1 MTQVQR
7 NRQMTPDGAARPQ
20 ATPIEPHP
28 QKPKAQAAK
37 PQAAKGP
44 KGQSY
49 APGPKNSPAKGQSPA
64 PAAKVAAVPHHSG
77 PHHPGPHHPGP
88 HDSGPRDPGP
98 LNPVLAPARPLTP
111 AREAIEVTEDGQ
123 PVQVVVGEWPALVRL
138 FERASP
144 VSMSHWNP
152 LTGQTFELPRGK
164 QRRATGERFEQKL
177 MREDDDGAAW
187 AEIPYEESDT
197 EYKRAVAFAEGLR
210 PGTGRAELLAAL
222 NGPKPFRG
230 FRTVLGH
237 HPGLER
243 RWTSVS
249 TQAAEERLA
258 EFCLAQG
265 WRLADDRFEVAVE
278 RWLEA
283 QEKADG
289 EGGDEEFAAP
299 RLVARSTQQL
309 SLGRRGSGEDQ

>member
-28 QKPKAQAAK
+28 QKPKAHLAK
-37 PQAAKGP
+37 PQQAKGP
-44 KGQSY
+44 KAVGS
-49 APGPKNSPAKGQSPA
+49 ALVSKNAPAKGPNSARAAQA
-64 PAAKVAAVPHHSG
+64 PAAQPK
-77 PHHPGPHHPGP
+77 PGQANLGQQP
-88 HDSGPRDPGP
+88 
-98 LNPVLAPARPLTP
+98 PAK
-111 AREAIEVTEDGQ
+111 AAIEVTEDGQ
-123 PVQVVVGEWPALVRL
+123 PVQVVVGDWAALVRL

-278 RWLEA
+278 RWLDA

-289 EGGDEEFAAP
+289 EGGNEGGDEEFAAP
-299 RLVARSTQQL
+299 RLVVRSTQQL

>member
-20 ATPIEPHP
+20 ATPIKPHP
-28 QKPKAQAAK
+28 QKPKAHAAK
-37 PQAAKGP
+37 PPEARGP
-44 KGQSY
+44 KGHGS
-49 APGPKNSPAKGQSPA
+49 AWGPKSPPAKGQSPA
-64 PAAKVAAVPHHSG
+64 PAAQPPSAVA
-77 PHHPGPHHPGP
+77 
-88 HDSGPRDPGP
+88 DPGQ
-98 LNPVLAPARPLTP
+98 LTP
-111 AREAIEVTEDGQ
+111 VRAAIEMTEDGQ
-123 PVQVVVGEWPALVRL
+123 PVQVAVGDWAALVRL

-222 NGPKPFRG
+222 HGPKPFRG

-265 WRLADDRFEVAVE
+265 LRLADDRFEVAVE

-309 SLGRRGSGEDQ
+309 SLGRRGSGDDQ